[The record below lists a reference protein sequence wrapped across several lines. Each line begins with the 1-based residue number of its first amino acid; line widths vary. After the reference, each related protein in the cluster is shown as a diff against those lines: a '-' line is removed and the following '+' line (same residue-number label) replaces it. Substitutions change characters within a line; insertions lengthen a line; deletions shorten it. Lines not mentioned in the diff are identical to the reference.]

1 MLWHIR
7 KDIWEKGCREMLE
20 FIMKYTEEILVG
32 LFTTFLGSVIL
43 YWWGKR
49 YSFHPFLY
57 HKSKK
62 RLKEAGIVTFF
73 YDRKVLQKDAGTIGD
88 YVNKAQMEVYYV
100 GCWLSSSLNSL
111 DLSNAILERAK
122 CGVKFYF
129 CVISP
134 DSVLID
140 KYSEFFNESRDE
152 LINKL
157 IGTLHMLFRIKSD
170 LPIEYR
176 KNVKI
181 FIHDQIVTT
190 SFWAIDPEDEKK
202 ALLQLD
208 HKIIKNMRF
217 NSYGMEIRVSKKS
230 RFAEEVK
237 KGYFSVIEGAT
248 ELKENI
254 ASD

>member
-1 MLWHIR
+1 
-7 KDIWEKGCREMLE
+7 
-20 FIMKYTEEILVG
+20 MKYIGEIIIG
-32 LFTTFLGSVIL
+32 LIATLLGTAVL

-49 YSFHPFLY
+49 YFFHPFQFY
-57 HKSKK
+57 KSKK
-62 RLKEAGIVTFF
+62 RIKEAGVVTFF

-88 YVNKAQMEVYYV
+88 YVSKAQMEVYYV

-111 DLSNAILERAK
+111 DLSNVILERAK

-134 DSVLID
+134 KSVLID
-140 KYSEFFNESRDE
+140 KYSEYFNESRDE
-152 LINKL
+152 LVNKL
-157 IGTLHMLFRIKSD
+157 VGTLHMLFRIKGD
-170 LPIEYR
+170 LPAEYR

-181 FIHDQIVTT
+181 FIHDQIITT
-190 SFWAIDPEDEKK
+190 SFWAIDPEDEKR

-217 NSYGMEIRVSKKS
+217 NSYGMEIKVSRKS
-230 RFAEEVK
+230 KFADEVK

-248 ELKENI
+248 ELKKNI
-254 ASD
+254 VSD